1 MNSIYN
7 LISELA
13 KRFGA
18 SKVVLFGSKAR
29 GDNIE
34 RSDID
39 IAVYGVENSNQAA
52 PALYLVFQPIE
63 RKPPPPQEWNN
74 PLRKR
79 NNPLRKR
86 NILLRKTT

>member
-18 SKVVLFGSKAR
+18 SKGVLLGAKAR
-29 GDNIE
+29 GDNRE

-39 IAVYGVENSNQAA
+39 IAVYGVENSNQVAFRSAA
-52 PALYLVFQPIE
+52 
-63 RKPPPPQEWNN
+63 
-74 PLRKR
+74 
-79 NNPLRKR
+79 
-86 NILLRKTT
+86 